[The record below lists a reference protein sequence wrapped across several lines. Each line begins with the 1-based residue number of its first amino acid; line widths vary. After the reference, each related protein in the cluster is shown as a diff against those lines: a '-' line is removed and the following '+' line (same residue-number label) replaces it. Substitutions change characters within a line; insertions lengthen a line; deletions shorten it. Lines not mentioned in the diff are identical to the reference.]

1 MSLVDET
8 ASRPSGKSGK
18 GSKSV
23 VDGKA
28 AKSTKGSKAG
38 YLNALL
44 RAEDISAAVDLTL
57 RESSSCRWGI
67 VALGAVYLWFA

>member
-23 VDGKA
+23 GGKA

-44 RAEDISAAVDLTL
+44 RAEDISAAEDLTL
-57 RESSSCRWGI
+57 RESRSCRWGI